1 MGRSSGPARMM
12 DGRLARSEGYGLPEA
27 RGAKGS
33 ALIAGEEARSRQAG
47 ENAEMAA
54 RHLVPFGAA
63 LRACDPVSTSC
74 GYEREFHGALCL
86 WG

>member
-12 DGRLARSEGYGLPEA
+12 DGRFARSEGNGLREA
-27 RGAKGS
+27 RSAKGS

-74 GYEREFHGALCL
+74 SNDGEFHGALSL
-86 WG
+86 FG